1 MKKYK
6 IIFLLLLL
14 PYPLTALS
22 HNSSVTLSEDKTQF
36 FSGKAIGQTLVI
48 KDLPERRDVECVWK
62 TLVETAV
69 IEKGG
74 KPIRQNEGR
83 DTRVRVILH
92 LPEVTRQVKLTWVV
106 EVRSG
111 GELLGSSVFYYLIFP
126 RDNAEI
132 LREVLWRRRIG
143 IFDPGGGLKELFTS
157 LGVSY
162 SDISS
167 DLSLKLFRGDA
178 LIIGPGA
185 VSNPWSNL
193 FHLLT
198 SDPPFEGGIL
208 CLRQSMLPDDLPISI
223 LSGISPGA
231 DDPTVMASGH
241 PIFLGLSSDDFRG
254 WERENNPALFIN
266 KPSRG
271 NYRSLLE
278 LPTRGEN
285 RKASLLLENIM
296 DGRTILFCQFPV
308 SSSFRS
314 NPIAGI
320 LLANMLRFIV
330 QSSPVNLF
338 APSANREEA
347 LLRNR
352 DNTFSPDAVKNF

>member
-143 IFDPGGGLKELFTS
+143 IFDPGGG
-157 LGVSY
+157 
-162 SDISS
+162 
-167 DLSLKLFRGDA
+167 
-178 LIIGPGA
+178 
-185 VSNPWSNL
+185 
-193 FHLLT
+193 
-198 SDPPFEGGIL
+198 
-208 CLRQSMLPDDLPISI
+208 
-223 LSGISPGA
+223 
-231 DDPTVMASGH
+231 
-241 PIFLGLSSDDFRG
+241 
-254 WERENNPALFIN
+254 
-266 KPSRG
+266 
-271 NYRSLLE
+271 
-278 LPTRGEN
+278 
-285 RKASLLLENIM
+285 
-296 DGRTILFCQFPV
+296 
-308 SSSFRS
+308 
-314 NPIAGI
+314 
-320 LLANMLRFIV
+320 
-330 QSSPVNLF
+330 
-338 APSANREEA
+338 
-347 LLRNR
+347 
-352 DNTFSPDAVKNF
+352 